1 MSTSPTPSIG
11 PSSISI
17 YTVTPS
23 IKGKERAHSSNY
35 IIASP
40 HEQAWPPA
48 RESERWTT
56 SELWKRSRARAK
68 TDRTSWD
75 YVLTSGV
82 AGGIA
87 GCVAKTA
94 IAPLDRVK
102 ILFQTSNAD
111 FRKYAGT
118 PMGLIHA
125 SGVIYKT
132 SGIRGLFQGHSA
144 TLMRIFPYAGIK
156 YMLYDWME
164 RILIPTPD
172 HRDPWR
178 FFVAGS
184 TSGVASVLC
193 TYPLE
198 LIRVRLAFQTKTSE
212 RTSLLEAVKSIYHE
226 KDVVHTSRQ
235 KPNISPFIRSIPL
248 YPFYRGFSIT
258 ILGMIPYA
266 GVSFLTYGTL
276 KKHAADYISY
286 FKDRPTMR
294 DLSCGAVAGA
304 VSQTASYPFE
314 VIRRRMQVG
323 GTLVNGGI
331 SAKQAI
337 QTIYNAK
344 GWRGF
349 FVGLSIG
356 YVKVIPMTS
365 ISFATW
371 QLLKRSWEL

>member
-1 MSTSPTPSIG
+1 MIPIPSMYAG
-11 PSSISI
+11 PSNGSASNI
-17 YTVTPS
+17 PS
-23 IKGKERAHSSNY
+23 IKGKERASSSSFEVVAN
-35 IIASP
+35 STL
-40 HEQAWPPA
+40 EESGWPPA
-48 RESERWTT
+48 RESERWTS
-56 SELWKRSRARAK
+56 SEFWKRSRARAK
-68 TDRTSWD
+68 SDRTSWD

-118 PMGLIHA
+118 PLGLVHA
-125 SGVIYKT
+125 TGVIYKT

-144 TLMRIFPYAGIK
+144 TLFRIFPYAGIK

-164 RILIPTPD
+164 RVLIPTPD
-172 HRDPWR
+172 YRTPQR
-178 FFVAGS
+178 FFVAGAV
-184 TSGVASVLC
+184 SGVTSVLF

-198 LIRVRLAFQTKTSE
+198 LIRVRLAFQTKASE
-212 RTSLLEAVKSIYHE
+212 RTSILQAVKSIYHE
-226 KDVVHTSRQ
+226 SDVVHTRKQ
-235 KPNISPFIRSIPL
+235 NISPFVRSLPL

-258 ILGMIPYA
+258 IIGMIPYA

-276 KKHAADYISY
+276 KKHASDYVPY
-286 FKDRPTMR
+286 FKDRPTAR
-294 DLSCGAVAGA
+294 DLSCGAIAGA

-323 GTLVNGGI
+323 GALGGGGI
-331 SAKQAI
+331 NSKEAI
-337 QTIYNAK
+337 QSIYSAK

-371 QLLKRSWEL
+371 QMLKRHWEL

>member
-1 MSTSPTPSIG
+1 MITPLPQPG
-11 PSSISI
+11 PSQPTYPYVI
-17 YTVTPS
+17 TANR
-23 IKGKERAHSSNY
+23 KGKERASSDY
-35 IIASP
+35 FAPSP
-40 HEQAWPPA
+40 LEDSGWPPA

-68 TDRTSWD
+68 SDKTSWD

-118 PMGLIHA
+118 PLGLIHA
-125 SGVIYKT
+125 TGMIYRT

-164 RILIPTPD
+164 RILIPTPEQ
-172 HRDPWR
+172 RSPWR
-178 FFVAGS
+178 FFVAGA

-198 LIRVRLAFQTKTSE
+198 LIRVRLAYQTKLSE
-212 RTSLLEAVKSIYHE
+212 RTSLLQAVKSIYHE
-226 KDVVHTSRQ
+226 NDVVHSR
-235 KPNISPFIRSIPL
+235 KNNISPFIRSIPL

-276 KKHAADYISY
+276 KKHAPEYVPY
-286 FKDRPTMR
+286 LRDRPTMR
-294 DLSCGAVAGA
+294 DLSCGAIAGA

-323 GTLVNGGI
+323 GTLGNGGI
-331 SAKQAI
+331 NPKQAI
-337 QTIYNAK
+337 QNIYQAK

-356 YVKVIPMTS
+356 YIKVIPMTS
-365 ISFATW
+365 IAFATW
-371 QLLKRSWEL
+371 QLLKRSWDL